1 MELRSLE
8 KLLLANF
15 WQVKRRLE
23 LFESGDLGL
32 EGHLLAIPSNKRVV
46 TPLQK
51 SIFKIIHDF

>member
-8 KLLLANF
+8 KLLLTNF

-51 SIFKIIHDF
+51 SIF